1 MDHAAR
7 LSQRPAVTNAIGI
20 PVFKDF
26 RSGCLAL
33 ALLLLMAM
41 ALYPTRLQKQP
52 VYTVMAVV
60 DITRSMNAEDYR
72 LDGKPVSRLEFVKR
86 SLREL
91 IGRLPC
97 QSKLGIGVFTERRS
111 TVLFRPVEVCSAYS
125 ELDKAIAALDWRMA
139 WAADS
144 RIASGLLNTLQ
155 SLSGQKASLLF
166 ITDGQ
171 EAPPLNS
178 RYRSDFAEVKGKVKG
193 LIVGAGGLQ
202 AVAIPKFDHKG
213 QRIGVY
219 GPDDVP
225 HRSSFGESDL
235 NPEKIEGYD
244 ARNAPFGKQAAV
256 GNEHQSAL
264 QESYL
269 QQLATETGLAYHRLQ
284 TGEGLSASLQ
294 IPEHASV
301 SEVNA
306 DIRGYYV
313 VPVLLLLLTI
323 FI

>member
-1 MDHAAR
+1 M
-7 LSQRPAVTNAIGI
+7 LKPLL
-20 PVFKDF
+20 KDY
-26 RSGCLAL
+26 RAWCLAL
-33 ALLLLMAM
+33 ALMLLLLMA
-41 ALYPTRLQKQP
+41 LFPTRMETQP
-52 VYTVMAVV
+52 VYKLMAVV
-60 DITRSMNAEDYR
+60 DITRSMNAEDYQ
-72 LDGKPVSRLEFVKR
+72 LDGKSISRLEFVKR

-91 IGRLPC
+91 AASLPC

-111 TVLFRPVEVCSAYS
+111 SILFEPIEVCSGYS

-155 SLSGQKASLLF
+155 LLSTKDADVLF

-178 RYRSDFAEVKGKVKG
+178 RYRTDFSAVTGKHNG
-193 LIVGAGGLQ
+193 LIVGAGDLQ
-202 AVAIPKFDHKG
+202 AVAIPKFDQKG

-264 QESYL
+264 QETYL
-269 QQLATETGLAYHRLQ
+269 QQLAAESGLAYHRLQ
-284 TGEGLSASLQ
+284 GSDLLYEAVKNAEIGSVRRVAS
-294 IPEHASV
+294 
-301 SEVNA
+301 
-306 DIRGYYV
+306 DIRAYFIVMVLVLMV
-313 VPVLLLLLTI
+313 VI